1 MGHGLMLI
9 ALRSWRRHPELNFT
23 ACLLLQ
29 SVSHKM
35 DFFDPEV
42 LNRMVRTVSDPGQQ
56 QQGLLRK

>member
-1 MGHGLMLI
+1 MRLRLCYP
-9 ALRSWRRHPELNFT
+9 ALNLT

-42 LNRMVRTVSDPGQQ
+42 LNRMVRTVPDPSLHRK
-56 QQGLLRK
+56 GLL